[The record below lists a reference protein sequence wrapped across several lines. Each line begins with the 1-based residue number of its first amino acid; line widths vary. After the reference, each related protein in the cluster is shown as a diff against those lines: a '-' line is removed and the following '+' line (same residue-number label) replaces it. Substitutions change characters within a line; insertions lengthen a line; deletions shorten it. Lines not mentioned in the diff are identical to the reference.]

1 MLKCNTCNAARSSL
15 IPIAKA
21 ASKFH
26 VFCEIKLMMATPI
39 FQFPK
44 MHSADCYKKPKSLQN
59 MHYRTWLR
67 CNTGTLAMSMIPQ
80 LRTYYEL
87 SVLLFFGNLREQ
99 EL

>member
-1 MLKCNTCNAARSSL
+1 
-15 IPIAKA
+15 
-21 ASKFH
+21 
-26 VFCEIKLMMATPI
+26 
-39 FQFPK
+39 

-87 SVLLFFGNLREQ
+87 SVLCFLAT
-99 EL
+99 